1 MVAFKEFIELNK
13 ADMYK
18 TLKELA
24 IIPAPSGHEEKR
36 AEYCLEFLKSV
47 GGKDAYIDSAL
58 NVILPINIEGKDSV
72 TVIGAHTD
80 IVFGYEVPLNY
91 EEKDGKIFCP
101 GIGDDTV
108 CAVILMFTA
117 KYILEN
123 DIKPENGLVIIL
135 DSCEE
140 GMGNLKGMRQFMNDF
155 EGRVKE
161 FVTYDSCFDSI
172 ADECV
177 GSVRYNVTVK
187 TQGGHSFGSFGNA
200 NAIVELS
207 KIVSEIYK
215 LQVPKKDNSH
225 TTYNVGTIQGG
236 TSVNTIAQ
244 NASML
249 CEYRSDTKECLDM
262 MKTEFERIF
271 ESAKSDKVTVDVKV
285 VGERP
290 CSNVDKALQSTLAN
304 RCKKVLDEVYGT
316 DIYFRSGSTDCNI
329 PLSMGIPA
337 VNVGVYIGGKS
348 HTREEWLE
356 KASVPTGLM
365 GSLKLVKELGCV
377 NN

>member
-1 MVAFKEFIELNK
+1 MVDFKEFIELNK

-80 IVFGYEVPLNY
+80 IVFGYDVPLNY

-101 GIGDDTV
+101 GIGDDTAS
-108 CAVILMFTA
+108 AVVLMYTA
-117 KYILEN
+117 KYFLEN
-123 DIKPENGLVIIL
+123 NIKPQNGLIIVL

-140 GMGNLKGMRQFMNDF
+140 GMGNLKGIRQLMQDF
-155 EGRVKE
+155 GGRIKE
-161 FVTYDSCFDSI
+161 FVTYDSDFYSI
-172 ADECV
+172 ANECV
-177 GSVRYNVTVK
+177 GSHRYKVTVK
-187 TQGGHSFGSFGNA
+187 TEGGHSFGKFGNK
-200 NAIVELS
+200 NAIAELS
-207 KIVSEIYK
+207 KIIGRMYE
-215 LQVPKKDNSH
+215 LEVPKREGAT
-225 TTYNVGTIQGG
+225 TTYNVGTIDGG

-249 CEYRSDTKECLDM
+249 CEYRSDNKECLDM
-262 MKTEFERIF
+262 MKKEFERIF

-304 RCKKVLDEVYGT
+304 RCKKVLDEVYGI

-356 KASVPTGLM
+356 KDSVPTGLM